1 MKIYDETAS
10 LKFSLAG
17 ECFFLRH
24 HRTYISFFP
33 NWQKIKINLK
43 KNVVSVNFHVGQYA
57 KIVEE
62 LKTDNST
69 LKRKN
74 TALVQENSDLLQQVN

>member
-1 MKIYDETAS
+1 M
-10 LKFSLAG
+10 
-17 ECFFLRH
+17 
-24 HRTYISFFP
+24 
-33 NWQKIKINLK
+33 K

-62 LKTDNST
+62 LKTENST

>member
-17 ECFFLRH
+17 ECFFKTSPYL
-24 HRTYISFFP
+24 YFVFP

-62 LKTDNST
+62 LKTENST